1 MGQCQKT
8 DRPSCIP
15 EPWFAE
21 LLPEMKRVTQTFP
34 NQHPSPKT
42 FPWAIKASG
51 SSSRGV
57 CFHAPPLL
65 ILILWDSRSQCWSS
79 DTDITHGKLQDCLG
93 TQEGAL
99 VPPALGVPWG

>member
-1 MGQCQKT
+1 MGYRQKT

-15 EPWFAE
+15 TPWFAE
-21 LLPEMKRVTQTFP
+21 LLPEIKRVTQTFP

-42 FPWAIKASG
+42 FPWVIRASG
-51 SSSRGV
+51 SSSSVV

-65 ILILWDSRSQCWSS
+65 ILILRDPRSQCWSS
-79 DTDITHGKLQDCLG
+79 DTDITHVKLQDCLG

-99 VPPALGVPWG
+99 VLSALGVPWG